1 MTTMLEKMAKRL
13 EDRKPQR
20 DNSIYAVW
28 GLKTGGSTVIRFLPY
43 NDPITGA
50 FWAERVLLNMSFGDP
65 LDDSKVVTFKAPCR
79 EMYVPEEKCPILG
92 PVRALYDQEKELRN
106 AGSTKDADYLKK
118 VAGAHWKKPTYYYQ
132 GFVVKSGFVEDAL
145 PENPIRVFPLNK
157 ELHQTIYASIFEREE
172 DPFLSLPTGE
182 FTMDDIAAIMDDTA
196 DDSVLEKLD
205 GFNFIVKKGKRGDYA
220 EYVKGS
226 SWATNNVATLDEE
239 QVIALHTHGM
249 HDLQKRLPDRPSEE
263 AYEVLTE
270 MMEVSIKRML
280 DDDNGVWRKEWEEFG
295 FKPFRPKDKNAASGD
310 SGGTEAAAADKPAT
324 TTTTTGGL
332 SKLKKA
338 RGAQPAEAAE
348 AASEESAAVTE
359 VVKDDELTAE
369 VEEKS
374 PKVASPL
381 SERIRKRV
389 ATTASA

>member
-50 FWAERVLLNMSFGDP
+50 FWAERVLLNMTFGDP

-106 AGSTKDADYLKK
+106 AGATKDADYLKK
-118 VAGAHWKKPTYYYQ
+118 IAGVHWKKPTYYYQ
-132 GFVVKSGFVEDAL
+132 GFIVKSGFVEEAL
-145 PENPIRVFPLNK
+145 PENPIRVFPLIK

-220 EYVKGS
+220 EYIKGS

-270 MMEVSIKRML
+270 MMEVSIKRMT
-280 DDDNGVWRKEWEEFG
+280 DDDNGVWRKEWEDHG
-295 FKPFRPKDKNAASGD
+295 FKPFRAKDKKATTD
-310 SGGTEAAAADKPAT
+310 SGGTEAAAADKPA
-324 TTTTTGGL
+324 GAGASAGNSM
-332 SKLKKA
+332 SKLRKA
-338 RGAQPAEAAE
+338 RGAQAAEAPAE
-348 AASEESAAVTE
+348 AASEEVAE
-359 VVKDDELTAE
+359 VVEADEPAAE

-374 PKVASPL
+374 PVKASPL

-389 ATTASA
+389 ATSASA